1 MHWKSD
7 NIEVMTCDNV
17 DKVLGERFQ
26 SLLSRYQIGLEI
38 SITGSNFV
46 FESIQQL
53 CYKYHK
59 VNFKLCGSYLSL
71 LTG

>member
-17 DKVLGERFQ
+17 NKVLDERFQ
-26 SLLSRYQIGLEI
+26 SLLSRYHIGLDI

-53 CYKYHK
+53 YYKYHK
-59 VNFKLCGSYLSL
+59 VNFKLNI
-71 LTG
+71 